1 MVTKL
6 TFLFPEAL
14 DDFVTEDNSVT
25 VVDVF
30 VEGVYLETL
39 GFERVVAKGKCR
51 PGYHPAIQLESKC
64 NSGYVIP

>member
-51 PGYHPAIQLESKC
+51 PIR
-64 NSGYVIP
+64 I